1 MKLKNS
7 TTSIKLHD
15 LHFKPFISE
24 EEIKERIEVI
34 GKDISKQFEGKNPLF
49 IAILN
54 GAFVFAAD
62 LVRAAKIQSE
72 IIFIRIASY
81 HGTQSSGEV
90 KTVFGL
96 DKDIKDR
103 HVIIIEDIVDS
114 GKTMHYFLNDLKEKA
129 PASITLATLLIKPGA
144 LQFPIE
150 PDYIG
155 FEIPTKFV
163 VGYGLDYDGLGRNF
177 KSIYQ
182 LEKSKEN

>member
-7 TTSIKLHD
+7 GTSIKLHD
-15 LHFKPFISE
+15 LFFKPFILE
-24 EEIKERIEVI
+24 EEIKARIQAI
-34 GKDISKQFEGKNPLF
+34 GKDISKKFEGKNPLF

-62 LVRAAKIQSE
+62 LVRAAEIQSE
-72 IIFIRIASY
+72 IIFVRIASY
-81 HGTQSSGEV
+81 HGTQSSDEV

-103 HVIIIEDIVDS
+103 HIIIVEDIVDS
-114 GKTMHYFLNDLKEKA
+114 GQTMHYFFNDLKEKQ
-129 PASITLATLLIKPGA
+129 PASITLATLLVKPDA
-144 LQFPIE
+144 LQFPIK

-177 KSIYQ
+177 KAIYQ
-182 LEKSKEN
+182 LKKDKEN